1 MMEFITNTLSS
12 VSLADKLNSAWMNYL
27 YAVDDLC
34 TTMNEEGS
42 KHPTALNDEMHDKA
56 LIDKAVKRVIRCHSY
71 GVTLVA
77 NLLSRGWRG
86 QETRTVYRRR
96 GDSTYGDYIYLWDGC
111 ECRQYTRGPI
121 SEVDEGA
128 FESWYNILI
137 AAKAWSSAKDEYDRQ
152 KDKAIKFNEEMVASA
167 ARDKDAL
174 AQLQHKNNRYDNL
187 EKKRLKMSM
196 DWHLSRIIEI
206 PD

>member
-1 MMEFITNTLSS
+1 MMEFIFTTSSITTLT
-12 VSLADKLNSAWMNYL
+12 DKLKNAWTNYL

-42 KHPTALNDEMHDKA
+42 KHPTALNDEMHDKK
-56 LIDKAVKRVIRCHSY
+56 LITVASARAIRCHSY
-71 GVTLVA
+71 GVTIVA

-121 SEVDEGA
+121 CEVYEGV

-137 AAKAWSSAKDEYDRQ
+137 AAKAWLSAKDEYDRQ
-152 KDKAIKFNEEMVASA
+152 KDRAIKFNEEMVASA

-174 AQLQHKNNRYDNL
+174 AQLQHKNNRHDNF
-187 EKKRLKMSM
+187 EKKRLQMNI
-196 DWHLSRIIEI
+196 DWYLSRIIEI

>member
-1 MMEFITNTLSS
+1 MMEFITNTPSS
-12 VSLADKLNSAWMNYL
+12 ITLADKLNNAWSNYL
-27 YAVDDLC
+27 HATDDFC
-34 TTMNEEGS
+34 HTMNEEGS
-42 KHPTALNDEMHDKA
+42 KHSTALNNEMHDKA
-56 LIDKAVKRVIRCHSY
+56 LISKASARATRCHSY

-86 QETRTVYRRR
+86 QETHTVYQRR
-96 GDSTYGDYIYLWDGC
+96 GEGTYGDYIYLWDGC

-121 SEVDEGA
+121 VEVDEKI

-137 AAKAWSSAKDEYDRQ
+137 AARALASAKDEYDGIKQ
-152 KDKAIKFNEEMVASA
+152 KAIKFNDEMADSA

-174 AQLQHKNNRYDNL
+174 ASIQHKNNRHDNF
-187 EKKRLKMSM
+187 EKKRLQMNI
-196 DWHLSRIIEI
+196 DWYLSRIIEL

>member
-1 MMEFITNTLSS
+1 MMEFIFTTSSITTLT
-12 VSLADKLNSAWMNYL
+12 DKLNAAWENYL
-27 YAVDDLC
+27 CAVDDLC

-86 QETRTVYRRR
+86 QETHTVYQRR

-121 SEVDEGA
+121 VEVDEA
-128 FESWYNILI
+128 VFESWYNILI
-137 AAKAWSSAKDEYDRQ
+137 DAKAWSSAKDEYDRQ
-152 KDKAIKFNEEMVASA
+152 KDKAIKFNEEMVKSA

-174 AQLQHKNNRYDNL
+174 ARLQHKNNRYDNL
-187 EKKRLKMSM
+187 EKKRLQMNI
-196 DWHLSRIIEI
+196 DWYLSRIIEI